1 MRDVVVRYAEDTVAI
16 ESERTV
22 SFAVVRSLLI
32 VYRPVDFD
40 DEACARTREV
50 DDKTA
55 DGHLA
60 TEPYAERIVTKHIPQ
75 HPLSGRER
83 TSQFTRPLSLA
94 LRHARPS

>member
-60 TEPYAERIVTKHIPQ
+60 TEPYAERIVTKHI
-75 HPLSGRER
+75 
-83 TSQFTRPLSLA
+83 
-94 LRHARPS
+94 